1 MAIEDIILTP
11 IQCVGRIPDL
21 IRSGRSKSLID
32 YTKSTR
38 SEPITLLDRDL
49 MAFEPLPEI
58 LQATVNIY
66 SGFYLQG
73 IAIAVNVGRVDVI
86 RLLDKVNPSRDPVE
100 AGGAWI
106 ESGLSSESYLLPAF
120 NVNKPK
126 PSLESFRDVE
136 DDVVTS
142 RFDKHSIDV
151 AGAASNLSVGKLF
164 NVEIE
169 SDGQKASI
177 PVSVRLIVSP
187 LAPDVMQ
194 NILGH
199 ASKDNSIKE
208 RFYGLKSGRLKFIND
223 GVFTLDLIREHRK
236 TLMKDN
242 SNQYQAILKRANK
255 NRIAGILSMNPSVAT
270 ASNIAVIS
278 KANAKVLEGQIKG
291 KLSDYKVRQRIFD
304 NTYLMIMIVVDPD
317 FNMVTFYYNGIELPT
332 TLSTRD
338 IKTVSKG
345 NGMDVSEITR
355 LLMLGQA
362 PRY

>member
-1 MAIEDIILTP
+1 MAIEDVILTP
-11 IQCVGRIPDL
+11 LQCVGRIPDL

-49 MAFEPLPEI
+49 LAFDPLSDI
-58 LQATVNIY
+58 LQATVNVY

-86 RLLDKVNPSRDPVE
+86 RLLDKVNPARDPVE
-100 AGGAWI
+100 AGGLWI
-106 ESGLSSESYLLPAF
+106 ESGFSSESYLLPAF
-120 NVNKPK
+120 NIQAAK

-136 DDVVTS
+136 DDAVS
-142 RFDKHSIDV
+142 ARFDKHSIDM
-151 AGAASNLSVGKLF
+151 AGAASSLSVGKLF

-187 LAPDVMQ
+187 LSSDILN

-199 ASKDNSIKE
+199 ASKDNSIVE
-208 RFYGLKSGRLKFIND
+208 RFYGVRSGRLKFIND
-223 GVFTLDLIREHRK
+223 GIFAMDIIREHRK
-236 TLMKDN
+236 TLMKDS
-242 SNQYQAILKRANK
+242 SNQYQAILKRANQ
-255 NRIAGILSMNPSVAT
+255 NRLSGMLSLNPSVAT

-278 KANAKVLEGQIKG
+278 KANARSLEGQIKG

-304 NTYLMIMIVVDPD
+304 NTYLMIMLVIDPD